1 MKDILAD
8 ITRLR
13 LQRGWS
19 EYDLAKNSG
28 LTQSTISTWYRKNQT
43 PTIKTLDKVCKGF
56 GITLSQFFDEG
67 GEAVSLTDDQREF
80 DNRDKFIEL
89 GYNIAYYRK
98 HAGLTQEQLA
108 ERVGISRQHLGAIE
122 APNLVRPISLEL
134 LFNIADVLDIP
145 AYKLLR
151 FRDEE

>member
-1 MKDILAD
+1 M
-8 ITRLR
+8 
-13 LQRGWS
+13 
-19 EYDLAKNSG
+19 N
-28 LTQSTISTWYRKNQT
+28 
-43 PTIKTLDKVCKGF
+43 KT
-56 GITLSQFFDEG
+56 
-67 GEAVSLTDDQREF
+67 QREF

-89 GYNIAYYRK
+89 GYNIVYYRK

>member
-1 MKDILAD
+1 M
-8 ITRLR
+8 
-13 LQRGWS
+13 
-19 EYDLAKNSG
+19 N
-28 LTQSTISTWYRKNQT
+28 
-43 PTIKTLDKVCKGF
+43 KT
-56 GITLSQFFDEG
+56 
-67 GEAVSLTDDQREF
+67 QREF

-108 ERVGISRQHLGAIE
+108 EHVGISRQHLGAIE